1 MAGEEVRFVSDW
13 VRRREERRRRLQAL
27 AAEARASLPKI
38 VEVLTRQYGV
48 RRVILFG
55 SLRKGRF
62 VEASDIDLAVEG
74 LRRAD
79 FYEALGAVNRLT
91 WRWVD
96 LKPLE
101 DLEPFFRERVLREGE
116 QLFPREEDADAVD
129 GDR

>member
-1 MAGEEVRFVSDW
+1 
-13 VRRREERRRRLQAL
+13 L
-27 AAEARASLPKI
+27 AAI
-38 VEVLTRQYGV
+38 IEVLTRQYGV

-62 VEASDIDLAVEG
+62 VEESDIDLAVEG

-79 FYEALGAVNRLT
+79 FYEALGAVNRLSR
-91 WRWVD
+91 WWVD

-116 QLFPREEDADAVD
+116 QLFPRGEDTDAVD
-129 GDR
+129 GNG

>member
-1 MAGEEVRFVSDW
+1 MSREEGRFASEW

-27 AAEARASLPKI
+27 AAEARADLAAI
-38 VEVLTRQYGV
+38 IEVLTRQYGV

-62 VEASDIDLAVEG
+62 VEESDIDLAVEG

-79 FYEALGAVNRLT
+79 FYEALGAVNRLSR
-91 WRWVD
+91 WWVD

-116 QLFPREEDADAVD
+116 QLFPRGEDTDAVD
-129 GDR
+129 GNR